1 MGSLA
6 DSNADTILNGSCS
19 SLRVDDASTSV
30 PKQVAW
36 DPEEGTTI
44 LILQRG
50 KLRPGEVKQCSSGH
64 ADCKG
69 AELGFGP
76 KQSGSRN
83 PSGFLPWS
91 PSMMHTPAA
100 VQQILP

>member
-6 DSNADTILNGSCS
+6 ESNADTILNGSCS
-19 SLRVDDASTSV
+19 SLRVDDASNSV
-30 PKQVAW
+30 LKQVAW
-36 DPEEGTTI
+36 DPEEGTAI

-50 KLRPGEVKQCSSGH
+50 KLRPGEDKQCSSSH

-83 PSGFLPWS
+83 PLVSFRGLLP
-91 PSMMHTPAA
+91 
-100 VQQILP
+100 